1 VTSGHVTSGD
11 DLLSLIR
18 SEIEGRGPLPFDR
31 FMEIAL
37 YHPDLGYYCRPG
49 DPFGVAGDYFTNSQ
63 LQPVFGRLIARE
75 IARWQRELGAGPE
88 FTVVELGPGR
98 GETAA
103 EVRQCLPGV
112 RYVEVERRAGRL
124 PDRFTGVVF
133 SNEFFDALP
142 VRVACSESDRWVE
155 RCVGWGSEGLE
166 WADGGVVAPEMAQY
180 LERFVPRP
188 APGQVAEVNLEA
200 LGWLER
206 IAGSLERGGVITID
220 YGYTSAEIAG
230 GRRFPQ
236 GSLMSYLRH
245 TASENVFAHP
255 GEQDITAHVNFTAL
269 EERGSEWGL
278 AAEPLRTQAQFLL
291 SIGQGDEFRS
301 ALGAASET
309 QAQRH
314 RALLKT
320 LLFGMGETFQVLVQ
334 RK

>member
-1 VTSGHVTSGD
+1 VSSGNVTSGD

-18 SEIEGRGPLPFDR
+18 SEIDRRGPLPFDR

-37 YHPDLGYYCRPG
+37 YHPELGYYCRPG

-63 LQPVFGRLIARE
+63 LQPVFGRLISRE
-75 IARWQRELGAGPE
+75 IARWQRELGVGPE
-88 FTVVELGPGR
+88 FTAVELGPGR

-103 EVRQCLPGV
+103 EVRRCLPGV
-112 RYVEVERRAGRL
+112 RYLEVERRAGSL
-124 PDRFTGVVF
+124 PERFTGVLF

-142 VRVACSESDRWVE
+142 VRVARFEGGRWVE

-166 WADGGVVAPEMAQY
+166 WADGGSAAPEMARY

-188 APGQVAEVNLEA
+188 APSQVAEVNLEA

-206 IAGSLERGGVITID
+206 IARSLERGGLITID
-220 YGYTSAEIAG
+220 YGYTSAEIAAG
-230 GRRFPQ
+230 HRFPQ

-245 TASENVFAHP
+245 TASENVFSHP

-269 EERGSEWGL
+269 VERGSEWGL
-278 AAEPLRTQAQFLL
+278 AAEPLQTQAQFLL

-301 ALGAASET
+301 ALEAASET
-309 QAQRH
+309 QSQRH